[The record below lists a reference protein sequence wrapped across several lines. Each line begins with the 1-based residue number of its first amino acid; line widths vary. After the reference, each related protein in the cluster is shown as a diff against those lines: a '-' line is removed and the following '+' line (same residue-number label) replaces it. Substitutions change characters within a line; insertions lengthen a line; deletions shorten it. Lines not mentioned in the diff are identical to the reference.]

1 MKYTWKER
9 FRYYFENTFTSGPLG
24 IIRWLAMMSLFTIL
38 VLGLVI
44 VIFGIRAD
52 PEAQSG
58 LSFIEGA
65 WQSLMA
71 TLDSGT
77 MGGDEGWAFR
87 SVRFVATLVGIFL
100 ISILIGIISAAID
113 AKIEN
118 LRKGKSRVLESNH
131 TLILGWSSKIYSI
144 IQEIILA
151 NENLKKPVIVV
162 FAEQDKV
169 AMEDALRENITD
181 LKNTKL
187 VVRSGNPMISTEVQ
201 IVNPNAARNIIVLS
215 PEEEEADIQV
225 IKTVMSLTN
234 SSFRKKEP
242 FHIVAE
248 IQEESNIEA
257 AELVGQGEATFVFA
271 SDLIARITAQTCR
284 QSGLAVIYT
293 DLLRFEGDEIYF
305 QEEPQLVGKT
315 YQDAVLSYNSSALI
329 GLNTKRKGLLLN
341 PNRDEPIMAG
351 DQVVAISR
359 DDDTVILDGNGKK
372 GLQDPSAFKQKQT
385 EMKGAERLL
394 FLGWNETGFRIVAEL
409 NSYVAKGSELVIL
422 NESPIDLD
430 PMGYPNFVVAQ
441 VQGEITNRSNLENI
455 HPETFDHIILMSNR
469 SGNIQSSDARTL
481 VCLLHLRNIG
491 ERFNK
496 DMSIVSEMR
505 DLRNREIGIVAK
517 ADDFIVGENISS
529 LILSQIS
536 ENKALKSVFDV
547 LFDSDGSEI
556 YLKPISQ
563 YWSEGEEVNFYDL
576 AARALQYNETAIGYR
591 IMGKKDSVDENFGVK
606 LNPMK
611 DQKIALSKDDFLVV
625 LAED

>member
-169 AMEDALRENITD
+169 AMEDALRENIAD

-187 VVRSGNPMISTEVQ
+187 VVRSGNPMISSEVQ

-234 SSFRKKEP
+234 SSFRKKEAY
-242 FHIVAE
+242 HIVAE
-248 IQEESNIEA
+248 IKEESNLEA

-359 DDDTVILDGNGKK
+359 DDDTVILDGKQKK
-372 GLQDPSAFKQKQT
+372 GLKELNGFLLKDIAV
-385 EMKGAERLL
+385 KGAERILV
-394 FLGWNETGFRIVAEL
+394 LGWNETGFRIVTEL

-556 YLKPISQ
+556 YLKPINR
-563 YWSEGEEVNFYDL
+563 YWSEGEELNFYDL
-576 AARALQYNETAIGYR
+576 AERALQYNETAIGYR

>member
-169 AMEDALRENITD
+169 AMEDALRENIAD

-385 EMKGAERLL
+385 EMKGTERLL

>member
-1 MKYTWKER
+1 MKYSWKER

-52 PEAQSG
+52 PEAQTG

-118 LRKGKSRVLESNH
+118 LRKGKSRVLETNH

-169 AMEDALRENITD
+169 VMEDALRENLPD

-187 VVRSGNPMISTEVQ
+187 VVRSGNPMISSEVQ

-215 PEEEEADIQV
+215 PEDEEADIQV

-234 SSFRKKEP
+234 SSFRKKEAY
-242 FHIVAE
+242 HIVTE
-248 IQEESNIEA
+248 IKEESNLEA

-284 QSGLAVIYT
+284 QSGLSVIYT
-293 DLLRFEGDEIYF
+293 DLLRFDGDEIYF
-305 QEEPQLVGKT
+305 QDEPQLVGKT

-359 DDDTVILDGNGKK
+359 DDDTVILDG
-372 GLQDPSAFKQKQT
+372 KQKRGLKELNGFQLKDIAV
-385 EMKGAERLL
+385 KGAERILV
-394 FLGWNETGFRIVAEL
+394 LGWNETGFRIVAEL

-422 NESPIDLD
+422 NESPIDLN
-430 PMGYPNFVVAQ
+430 PVGYPNFVVDQ

-469 SGNIQSSDARTL
+469 TGNIQSSDARTL

-505 DLRNREIGIVAK
+505 DLRNRDIGIVAK

-547 LFDSDGSEI
+547 LFDSEGSEI

-576 AARALQYNETAIGYR
+576 AERALKYNETAIGYR

-606 LNPMK
+606 LNPLK
-611 DQKIALSKDDFLVV
+611 DQKIALSIDDFLVV

>member
-169 AMEDALRENITD
+169 AMEDALRENIAD

>member
-385 EMKGAERLL
+385 EMKGAERILV
-394 FLGWNETGFRIVAEL
+394 LGWNETGFRIVAEL

>member
-169 AMEDALRENITD
+169 EMEDALRENLPD

-187 VVRSGNPMISTEVQ
+187 VVRSGNPMISAEVQ

-248 IQEESNIEA
+248 IQEESNLEA

-315 YQDAVLSYNSSALI
+315 YQEAVLSYNSSALI

-341 PNRDEPIMAG
+341 PNRDEPIMAS

-359 DDDTVILDGNGKK
+359 DDDTVILDGNGRK
-372 GLQDPSAFKQKQT
+372 GLKDVNAFQLKDIAVR
-385 EMKGAERLL
+385 GAERILA
-394 FLGWNETGFRIVAEL
+394 LGWNETGFRIVDEL
-409 NSYVAKGSELVIL
+409 NNYVAKGSELVIL
-422 NESPIDLD
+422 NESPIDLN
-430 PMGYPNFVVAQ
+430 PMGYSNFVVNQ
-441 VQGEITNRSNLENI
+441 VQGEITNRRNLDTI
-455 HPETFDHIILMSNR
+455 QPETFDHIILMSNR

-496 DMSIVSEMR
+496 DLSIVSEMR

-536 ENKALKSVFDV
+536 ENKALKTVFDV
-547 LFDSDGSEI
+547 LFDSEGSEI

-576 AARALQYNETAIGYR
+576 AERALQYNETAIGYR
-591 IMGKKDSVDENFGVK
+591 IMGKKDSVDDNFGVK
-606 LNPMK
+606 LNPLK
-611 DQKIALSKDDFLVV
+611 DQKIALSIDDFLVV

>member
-187 VVRSGNPMISTEVQ
+187 VVRSGNPMISSEVQ

-305 QEEPQLVGKT
+305 QEEPQLVGKS
-315 YQDAVLSYNSSALI
+315 YKDAVLAYNSSAVM
-329 GLNTKRKGLLLN
+329 GLNTKRKGFLLN
-341 PNRDEPIMAG
+341 PNKDEPIMAG

-385 EMKGAERLL
+385 EMKGTERLL

-536 ENKALKSVFDV
+536 ENKELKSVFDV

>member
-169 AMEDALRENITD
+169 AMEDALRENIAD

-187 VVRSGNPMISTEVQ
+187 VVRSGNPMISSEVQ

-234 SSFRKKEP
+234 SSFRKKEAY
-242 FHIVAE
+242 HIVAE
-248 IQEESNIEA
+248 IKEESNLEA

-359 DDDTVILDGNGKK
+359 DDDTVILDGKQKK
-372 GLQDPSAFKQKQT
+372 GLKELNGFLLKDIAV
-385 EMKGAERLL
+385 KGAERILV
-394 FLGWNETGFRIVAEL
+394 LGWNETGFRIVAEL

-576 AARALQYNETAIGYR
+576 AARALQYNKTAIGYR

-625 LAED
+625 LAKD

>member
-169 AMEDALRENITD
+169 AMEDALRENIAD

-385 EMKGAERLL
+385 EMKGAERILV
-394 FLGWNETGFRIVAEL
+394 LGWNETGFRIVAEL

-496 DMSIVSEMR
+496 DMSIFSEMR
-505 DLRNREIGIVAK
+505 DLRNLEI
-517 ADDFIVGENISS
+517 
-529 LILSQIS
+529 
-536 ENKALKSVFDV
+536 
-547 LFDSDGSEI
+547 
-556 YLKPISQ
+556 
-563 YWSEGEEVNFYDL
+563 
-576 AARALQYNETAIGYR
+576 
-591 IMGKKDSVDENFGVK
+591 
-606 LNPMK
+606 
-611 DQKIALSKDDFLVV
+611 
-625 LAED
+625 

>member
-1 MKYTWKER
+1 MKYSWKER

-52 PEAQSG
+52 PEAQTG

-118 LRKGKSRVLESNH
+118 LRKGKSRVLETNH

-169 AMEDALRENITD
+169 VMEDALRENLPD

-187 VVRSGNPMISTEVQ
+187 VVRSGNPMISSEVQ

-215 PEEEEADIQV
+215 PEDEEADIQV

-234 SSFRKKEP
+234 SSFRKKEAY
-242 FHIVAE
+242 HIVTE
-248 IQEESNIEA
+248 IKEESNLEA

-284 QSGLAVIYT
+284 QSGLSVIYT
-293 DLLRFEGDEIYF
+293 DLLRFDGDEIYF
-305 QEEPQLVGKT
+305 QDEPQLVGKT

-359 DDDTVILDGNGKK
+359 DDDTVILDG
-372 GLQDPSAFKQKQT
+372 KQKRGLKELNGFQLKDIAV
-385 EMKGAERLL
+385 KGAERILV
-394 FLGWNETGFRIVAEL
+394 LGWNETGFRIVAEL

-422 NESPIDLD
+422 NESPIDLN
-430 PMGYPNFVVAQ
+430 PVGYPNFVVDQ

-469 SGNIQSSDARTL
+469 TGNIQSSDARTL

-505 DLRNREIGIVAK
+505 DLRNRDIGIVAK

-547 LFDSDGSEI
+547 LFDSEGSEI

-576 AARALQYNETAIGYR
+576 AERALQYNETAIGYR

-606 LNPMK
+606 LNPLK
-611 DQKIALSKDDFLVV
+611 DQKIALSIDDFLVV

>member
-52 PEAQSG
+52 PEAQTG

-118 LRKGKSRVLESNH
+118 LRKGKSRVLETNH

-169 AMEDALRENITD
+169 VMEDALRENLPD

-187 VVRSGNPMISTEVQ
+187 VVRSGNPMISSEVQ

-215 PEEEEADIQV
+215 PEDEEADIQV

-234 SSFRKKEP
+234 SSFRKKEAY
-242 FHIVAE
+242 HIVTE
-248 IQEESNIEA
+248 IKEESNLEA

-284 QSGLAVIYT
+284 QSGLSVIYT
-293 DLLRFEGDEIYF
+293 DLLRFDGDEIYF
-305 QEEPQLVGKT
+305 QDEPQLVGKT

-359 DDDTVILDGNGKK
+359 DDDTVILDG
-372 GLQDPSAFKQKQT
+372 KQKRGLKELNGFQLKDIAV
-385 EMKGAERLL
+385 KGAERILV
-394 FLGWNETGFRIVAEL
+394 LGWNETGFRIVAEL

-422 NESPIDLD
+422 NESPIDLN
-430 PMGYPNFVVAQ
+430 PVGYPNFVVDQ

-469 SGNIQSSDARTL
+469 TGNIQSSDARTL

-505 DLRNREIGIVAK
+505 DLRNRDIGIVAK

-547 LFDSDGSEI
+547 LFDSEGSEI

-576 AARALQYNETAIGYR
+576 AERALKYNETAIGYR

-606 LNPMK
+606 LNPLK
-611 DQKIALSKDDFLVV
+611 DQKIALSIDDFLVV

>member
-9 FRYYFENTFTSGPLG
+9 FRYYFENTFTSGPFG
-24 IIRWLAMMSLFTIL
+24 VIRWLAMMSLVTIL
-38 VLGLVI
+38 LLGLVI
-44 VIFGIRAD
+44 VLFGIRAD
-52 PEAQSG
+52 PEAQRG

-87 SVRFVATLVGIFL
+87 AVRFIATLVGIFM

-118 LRKGKSRVLESNH
+118 FRKGKSRVLETKH
-131 TLILGWSSKIYSI
+131 TLILGWSNSIFSI
-144 IQEIILA
+144 IEQIMVA
-151 NENLKKPVIVV
+151 NENLRKPVIVV
-162 FAEQDKV
+162 FADRDKV
-169 AMEDALRENITD
+169 EMEDALRENLGD

-187 VVRSGNPMISTEVQ
+187 VVRSGNPMISAEVQ
-201 IVNPNAARNIIVLS
+201 IVNPNGARNIIVLS
-215 PEEEEADIQV
+215 PDEGEADIQV

-234 SSFRKKEP
+234 SSFRKKEA

-248 IQEESNIEA
+248 IKDETHLEA
-257 AELVGQGEATFVFA
+257 AELVGQGEATFLFA

-305 QEEPQLVGKT
+305 QEEPQLVGKS
-315 YQDAVLSYNSSALI
+315 YKDAVLAYNSSAVM
-329 GLNTKRKGLLLN
+329 GLNTKRKGFLLN
-341 PNRDEPIMAG
+341 PNNDEPIMSG

-385 EMKGAERLL
+385 EMKGAERIL

-422 NESPIDLD
+422 NETPIDINPTEFANL
-430 PMGYPNFVVAQ
+430 MLSQ
-441 VQGEITNRSNLENI
+441 VQGEITNRRNLDTI
-455 HPETFDHIILMSNR
+455 QPETFDHIILMSNR
-469 SGNIQSSDARTL
+469 TGNIQSSDARTL

-491 ERFNK
+491 ERSNK
-496 DMSIVSEMR
+496 DLSIVSEMR

-529 LILSQIS
+529 LIISQIA
-536 ENKALKSVFDV
+536 ENKDLKTVFDM

-556 YLKPISQ
+556 YLKPINR
-563 YWSEGEEVNFYDL
+563 YWSEGEELNFYDL
-576 AARALQYNETAIGYR
+576 AERALQYNETAIGYR
-591 IMGKKDSVDENFGVK
+591 IMGKKDAVTENFGVK
-606 LNPMK
+606 LNPLK
-611 DQKIALSKDDFLVV
+611 DQKIALSVDDFLVV
-625 LAED
+625 LAKE